1 MNLLSIFF
9 YFCRQRL
16 NYVGDSAGSASVA
29 ANDVTGALDLIY
41 KGNAC
46 NSK

>member
-41 KGNAC
+41 KGNTC